1 MLCVCFFLLLSSTPQ
16 TANQRFTFF
25 CSCKLFNY
33 KREKWLRCGFLFMQ
47 IPFTGSK
54 YSPRLKS
61 QFSHLFSLAPDCAQ
75 ISQFFGAPSR
85 IENIP
90 RNKLT
95 HVFVLFRF
103 KRNREAKRGDT
114 RKSVIF
120 AIFRCIKSAFLT
132 EKQKLQ
138 WTREKET
145 AYKGQLSHNK
155 AFKKQFW
162 IH

>member
-1 MLCVCFFLLLSSTPQ
+1 MLCVCFFFSFTPQ

-33 KREKWLRCGFLFMQ
+33 KREKWPRRGFLFMQ

-54 YSPRLKS
+54 YSRTLKS
-61 QFSHLFSLAPDCAQ
+61 QFSHLFSLARRLCR

-103 KRNREAKRGDT
+103 KRN
-114 RKSVIF
+114 
-120 AIFRCIKSAFLT
+120 
-132 EKQKLQ
+132 EKQKGGDTGKSNFCNISL
-138 WTREKET
+138 
-145 AYKGQLSHNK
+145 H
-155 AFKKQFW
+155 
-162 IH
+162 